1 MSPAAFQQTSK
12 IPPGPLY
19 VLISEPSYTAPIAL
33 KTAAELL
40 EIANSNDISLTE
52 GLSEELNYLEEIFS
66 TKDALEGLSSLIEG
80 RRPNYT
86 DC

>member
-1 MSPAAFQQTSK
+1 MK
-12 IPPGPLY
+12 L
-19 VLISEPSYTAPIAL
+19 LSYTAPIAL
-33 KTAAELL
+33 RTAAELL
-40 EIANSNDISLTE
+40 DIANTDNISLTE
-52 GLSEELNYLEEIFS
+52 GLLKELNYLEEIFS

>member
-1 MSPAAFQQTSK
+1 MVSRQIK
-12 IPPGPLY
+12 L
-19 VLISEPSYTAPIAL
+19 LSYTAPIAL